1 MGLRSG
7 DEDGHVINCSL
18 LNPTFARYSTVE
30 RAACDGALSCM
41 KIIFFLNAGRLLR
54 YQGIKLSW
62 RKFRYVSAFIF
73 KPSGTLNGPTSSLPI
88 IPAQNMTPPP
98 CCRRTLDSLLQPF
111 TSQPLHQPSGQIE
124 DCSALIYGKNGL
136 EVCLDIDFADFC
148 AWRLRV
154 GGYSVSEAWQLCWGS
169 GNE

>member
-7 DEDGHVINCSL
+7 DEDGHVINFSL

-73 KPSGTLNGPTSSLPI
+73 TPSGTLKEGQQAHCQLSQLKTWHHHLVVVALLIVCSSPLQVNLCTSHLVKSRIVLHSSMERTVWKSVLTSISPI
-88 IPAQNMTPPP
+88 SVP
-98 CCRRTLDSLLQPF
+98 
-111 TSQPLHQPSGQIE
+111 
-124 DCSALIYGKNGL
+124 
-136 EVCLDIDFADFC
+136 
-148 AWRLRV
+148 
-154 GGYSVSEAWQLCWGS
+154 GG
-169 GNE
+169 